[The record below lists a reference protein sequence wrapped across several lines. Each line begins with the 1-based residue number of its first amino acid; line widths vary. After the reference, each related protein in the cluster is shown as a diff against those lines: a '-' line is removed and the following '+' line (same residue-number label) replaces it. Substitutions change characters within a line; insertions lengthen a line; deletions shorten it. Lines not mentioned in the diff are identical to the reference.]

1 MHSIQRGSD
10 NMAKPVTDLGT
21 FTPDNLINSNVPV
34 ADVVTVSLAASQG
47 VLPRGALITGTAG
60 SALSQVKAALAATN
74 AVYVLTDETDAT
86 AATTATAYRTGHF
99 NTEALVTGS
108 DYVLTAADKQ
118 VLRGQGILVSD
129 AIDYTPEPPAEADD
143 DEES

>member
-1 MHSIQRGSD
+1 
-10 NMAKPVTDLGT
+10 MAKAVTDLGA

-47 VLPRGALITGTAG
+47 VLPRGTLITGTAG

-129 AIDYTPEPPAEADD
+129 AIDYTPEPPAEDDD

>member
-1 MHSIQRGSD
+1 
-10 NMAKPVTDLGT
+10 MAKNLNAEVGT
-21 FTPDNLINSNVPV
+21 YVPDNLINSNVPV

-60 SALSQVKAALAATN
+60 SALSQAKAALSASN
-74 AVYVLTDETDAT
+74 PVYVLADETDAT

-129 AIDYTPEPPAEADD
+129 AIDYTPEPPAEEDD
-143 DEES
+143 QDEEKSV

>member
-1 MHSIQRGSD
+1 
-10 NMAKPVTDLGT
+10 MAKAVTDLGA

-47 VLPRGALITGTAG
+47 VLPRGTLITGTAG

-129 AIDYTPEPPAEADD
+129 AIDYTPEPPAEDDD
-143 DEES
+143 DE